1 MAKSNRKLKVDMT
14 GVESY
19 TRCSEGEHLAK
30 VKKVEM
36 GTVQGSGDDCIKAVF
51 EVLKGADKGCQV
63 FETFS
68 LSEKALWKLKSFLQ
82 AIGIKA
88 DGKLTLDL
96 DKLEGKVCVIDVVHE
111 EYNGQKRAKISSYLK
126 ESTEDEDED
135 EDDEEE
141 EDDEDEDDED
151 EDEEEEAPKPK
162 KSSGKKSAPAKNG
175 KKQPEPEDDDEDD
188 EDEEEEEP
196 PKKSAK
202 KSSKKAAP
210 AKSGKKSKKSEPE
223 EDEDDEDDD
232 WDEDDDD

>member
-36 GTVQGSGDDCIKAVF
+36 GTVQGSGEDCIKAVF

-96 DKLEGKVCVIDVVHE
+96 DKLEGKICVIDVIHE

-126 ESTEDEDED
+126 DSA
-135 EDDEEE
+135 
-141 EDDEDEDDED
+141 D
-151 EDEEEEAPKPK
+151 EDEEEED
-162 KSSGKKSAPAKNG
+162 
-175 KKQPEPEDDDEDD
+175 EEEEEDDD
-188 EDEEEEEP
+188 EDEEEEEAPKSKKSSTKKSAPAKKGKKQPEPEEDEDEDEDEDEEDP

-210 AKSGKKSKKSEPE
+210 AKSGKKSKKPEPE

>member
-1 MAKSNRKLKVDMT
+1 MAKDRKLKVDMT

-19 TRCSEGEHLAK
+19 TRCSEGEHVAK

-51 EVLKGADKGCQV
+51 EVLKGSDKGCQV

-96 DKLEGKVCVIDVVHE
+96 DKLENKVCIIDVIHE

-126 ESTEDEDED
+126 DSADEDEEEEDEEEEEDDDEDEEEDEAPKSKKSSTKKSAPAKKGKKQPESEEDEDED
-135 EDDEEE
+135 ED
-141 EDDEDEDDED
+141 ED
-151 EDEEEEAPKPK
+151 
-162 KSSGKKSAPAKNG
+162 
-175 KKQPEPEDDDEDD
+175 
-188 EDEEEEEP
+188 EEEP

-210 AKSGKKSKKSEPE
+210 AKSGKKSKKPEPE

>member
-1 MAKSNRKLKVDMT
+1 MAKNRKLKVDMT

-19 TRCSEGEHLAK
+19 TRCSEGEHVAK

-51 EVLKGADKGCQV
+51 EVLKGSDKGCQV

-82 AIGIKA
+82 AIGLKA

-96 DKLEGKVCVIDVVHE
+96 DKLEGKVCVIDVIHE

-126 ESTEDEDED
+126 ESADE
-135 EDDEEE
+135 
-141 EDDEDEDDED
+141 DED
-151 EDEEEEAPKPK
+151 EDEEEEEDDDEDEEEEEAPKSK
-162 KSSGKKSAPAKNG
+162 KSSAKKSTPAKKG
-175 KKQPEPEDDDEDD
+175 KKQPEPEDDED
-188 EDEEEEEP
+188 EDEDEDEEEP

-202 KSSKKAAP
+202 RSSKKAAP
-210 AKSGKKSKKSEPE
+210 AKSGKKSKKPEPE

>member
-51 EVLKGADKGCQV
+51 EVLKGSDKGCQV

-96 DKLEGKVCVIDVVHE
+96 DKLEGKVCVIDVIHE

-126 ESTEDEDED
+126 ESAEDEDED

-141 EDDEDEDDED
+141 EDDEDEDE
-151 EDEEEEAPKPK
+151 EEEEAPKSK
-162 KSSGKKSAPAKNG
+162 KPAPAKKG

-202 KSSKKAAP
+202 KSSKKEAP
-210 AKSGKKSKKSEPE
+210 AKSGKKSKKPEPE

>member
-126 ESTEDEDED
+126 ESAEDEDED

-141 EDDEDEDDED
+141 EDDEDED
-151 EDEEEEAPKPK
+151 EEEEAPQPK
-162 KSSGKKSAPAKNG
+162 KSSGKKSAPTKKG

-196 PKKSAK
+196 PKKSSK

-210 AKSGKKSKKSEPE
+210 AKSGKKSKKPETE

>member
-1 MAKSNRKLKVDMT
+1 MAKNRKLKVDMT

-19 TRCSEGEHLAK
+19 TRCSEGEHVAK

-51 EVLKGADKGCQV
+51 EVLKGSDKGCQV

-96 DKLEGKVCVIDVVHE
+96 DKLEGKICVIDVIHE

-126 ESTEDEDED
+126 GSTEDED

-141 EDDEDEDDED
+141 EDEDED
-151 EDEEEEAPKPK
+151 EDEEEPL
-162 KSSGKKSAPAKNG
+162 
-175 KKQPEPEDDDEDD
+175 
-188 EDEEEEEP
+188 
-196 PKKSAK
+196 KKSAK

>member
-1 MAKSNRKLKVDMT
+1 MAKNRKLKVDMT

-19 TRCSEGEHLAK
+19 TRCSEGEHVAK

-51 EVLKGADKGCQV
+51 EVLKGSDKGCQV

-96 DKLEGKVCVIDVVHE
+96 DKLENKVCVIDVVHE

-126 ESTEDEDED
+126 ESADEDEEEEDED
-135 EDDEEE
+135 EE
-141 EDDEDEDDED
+141 EDDEDE
-151 EDEEEEAPKPK
+151 EEEEAPKSK
-162 KSSGKKSAPAKNG
+162 KSTKKSAPAKKG
-175 KKQPEPEDDDEDD
+175 KKQPEPEDDEDEDD
-188 EDEEEEEP
+188 DEDEEEP

-210 AKSGKKSKKSEPE
+210 AKSGKKSKKPEPE

>member
-51 EVLKGADKGCQV
+51 EVLKGTDKGCQV

-96 DKLEGKVCVIDVVHE
+96 DKLEGKICVIDVIHE

-126 ESTEDEDED
+126 ESAEDEDED

-141 EDDEDEDDED
+141 EDDED

-162 KSSGKKSAPAKNG
+162 KSSGKKSAPAKKG

-196 PKKSAK
+196 PKKSTK

-210 AKSGKKSKKSEPE
+210 AKSGKKSKKPEPE

>member
-1 MAKSNRKLKVDMT
+1 MAKNRKLKVDMT

-51 EVLKGADKGCQV
+51 EVLKGSDKGCQV

-96 DKLEGKVCVIDVVHE
+96 DKLENKVCIIDVIHE

-126 ESTEDEDED
+126 DSG
-135 EDDEEE
+135 
-141 EDDEDEDDED
+141 D
-151 EDEEEEAPKPK
+151 EDEEEED
-162 KSSGKKSAPAKNG
+162 
-175 KKQPEPEDDDEDD
+175 EEEDEEDD
-188 EDEEEEEP
+188 EDEEEEEAPKSKKSTKKPTPAKKSKQPEPEDDEDEDDDEDEEEP
-196 PKKSAK
+196 PKKSTK

-210 AKSGKKSKKSEPE
+210 AKSGKKSKKPEPE

>member
-1 MAKSNRKLKVDMT
+1 MAKSNRKLKLDMT

-96 DKLEGKVCVIDVVHE
+96 DKLEGKTCVIDVVHE
-111 EYNGQKRAKISSYLK
+111 EYNGQKRAKISEYLN
-126 ESTEDEDED
+126 ESSDEEDDEEDEDED
-135 EDDEEE
+135 
-141 EDDEDEDDED
+141 
-151 EDEEEEAPKPK
+151 DEEEEAPKPK
-162 KSSGKKSAPAKNG
+162 KSSSKKS
-175 KKQPEPEDDDEDD
+175 KKPEPEDDED
-188 EDEEEEEP
+188 EDEDEDEEEP
-196 PKKSAK
+196 PKKSTK

-210 AKSGKKSKKSEPE
+210 AKSGKKSKKPEPE

>member
-96 DKLEGKVCVIDVVHE
+96 DKLEDKVCVIDVVHE

-126 ESTEDEDED
+126 ESAEDEDE
-135 EDDEEE
+135 EDEEE
-141 EDDEDEDDED
+141 EDDEDEE
-151 EDEEEEAPKPK
+151 EEEEAPKSK
-162 KSSGKKSAPAKNG
+162 KSSGKKSAPTKKG

-196 PKKSAK
+196 PKKSTK
-202 KSSKKAAP
+202 KASKKATS
-210 AKSGKKSKKSEPE
+210 AKSDKKSKKPEPE

>member
-19 TRCSEGEHLAK
+19 TRCSEGEHLTK

-96 DKLEGKVCVIDVVHE
+96 DKLEGKICVIDVIHE

-126 ESTEDEDED
+126 ESAEDEDED

-141 EDDEDEDDED
+141 EDDED

-162 KSSGKKSAPAKNG
+162 KSSGKKSAPAKKG

-210 AKSGKKSKKSEPE
+210 AKSGKKSKKPEPE

-232 WDEDDDD
+232 WDEDDDE

>member
-51 EVLKGADKGCQV
+51 EVLKGTDKGCQV

-96 DKLEGKVCVIDVVHE
+96 DKLEGKICVIDVVHE

-126 ESTEDEDED
+126 DSAEEED

-141 EDDEDEDDED
+141 EDDEDDD
-151 EDEEEEAPKPK
+151 DEEEEAPKSK
-162 KSSGKKSAPAKNG
+162 KSSG
-175 KKQPEPEDDDEDD
+175 
-188 EDEEEEEP
+188 
-196 PKKSAK
+196 K

-210 AKSGKKSKKSEPE
+210 AKSGKKSKKPEPE
-223 EDEDDEDDD
+223 EEEDDEDDD
-232 WDEDDDD
+232 WDEDEDD

>member
-1 MAKSNRKLKVDMT
+1 MAKNRKLKVDMT

-19 TRCSEGEHLAK
+19 TRCSEGEHVAK

-51 EVLKGADKGCQV
+51 EVLKGNDKGCQV

-96 DKLEGKVCVIDVVHE
+96 DKLENKVCIIDVIHE

-126 ESTEDEDED
+126 DSADEDEEEEDEDEEEEEAPKSKKSSTKKSAPAKKGKKQPEPEEDEDED
-135 EDDEEE
+135 ED
-141 EDDEDEDDED
+141 
-151 EDEEEEAPKPK
+151 EDEE
-162 KSSGKKSAPAKNG
+162 
-175 KKQPEPEDDDEDD
+175 D
-188 EDEEEEEP
+188 P

-210 AKSGKKSKKSEPE
+210 AKSGKKSKKPEPE

>member
-51 EVLKGADKGCQV
+51 EVLKGADKGCRV

-126 ESTEDEDED
+126 ESAEDED

-141 EDDEDEDDED
+141 EDDEDED
-151 EDEEEEAPKPK
+151 EEEEAPKSK
-162 KSSGKKSAPAKNG
+162 KSSGKKPAPTKKS

-196 PKKSAK
+196 PKKSTK

-210 AKSGKKSKKSEPE
+210 AKSGKKSKQPEPE

>member
-96 DKLEGKVCVIDVVHE
+96 DKLEGKICVIDVVHE

-126 ESTEDEDED
+126 ESAEDEEED

-141 EDDEDEDDED
+141 EDDEDED
-151 EDEEEEAPKPK
+151 EEEEAPKSK
-162 KSSGKKSAPAKNG
+162 KSSGKKSAPAKKG

-210 AKSGKKSKKSEPE
+210 AKSGKKSKKPEPE

>member
-1 MAKSNRKLKVDMT
+1 MAKNRKLKVDMT

-19 TRCSEGEHLAK
+19 TRCSEGEHVAK

-51 EVLKGADKGCQV
+51 EVLKGNDKGCQV

-96 DKLEGKVCVIDVVHE
+96 DKLENKVCIIDVIHE

-126 ESTEDEDED
+126 ESADEDEEEEEEDEDDEENDEDEEEEEAPKSKKSTKKSAPAKKGKKQPEPEEDEDED
-135 EDDEEE
+135 ED
-141 EDDEDEDDED
+141 ED
-151 EDEEEEAPKPK
+151 
-162 KSSGKKSAPAKNG
+162 
-175 KKQPEPEDDDEDD
+175 
-188 EDEEEEEP
+188 EEEP

-210 AKSGKKSKKSEPE
+210 AKSGKKSKKPEPE

>member
-88 DGKLTLDL
+88 DGKQTLDL
-96 DKLEGKVCVIDVVHE
+96 DKLEGKVCDRCRPRGV
-111 EYNGQKRAKISSYLK
+111 QRS
-126 ESTEDEDED
+126 
-135 EDDEEE
+135 
-141 EDDEDEDDED
+141 
-151 EDEEEEAPKPK
+151 EACQDQLLPQ
-162 KSSGKKSAPAKNG
+162 GFR
-175 KKQPEPEDDDEDD
+175 
-188 EDEEEEEP
+188 
-196 PKKSAK
+196 
-202 KSSKKAAP
+202 
-210 AKSGKKSKKSEPE
+210 
-223 EDEDDEDDD
+223 
-232 WDEDDDD
+232 

>member
-1 MAKSNRKLKVDMT
+1 MAKNRKLKVDMT

-51 EVLKGADKGCQV
+51 EVLKGSDKGCQV

-96 DKLEGKVCVIDVVHE
+96 DKLENKVCIIDVIHE

-126 ESTEDEDED
+126 ESADEDEEEEEEDEDDEENDEDEEEEEAPKSKKSTKKSAPAKKGKKQPEPEEDEDED
-135 EDDEEE
+135 ED
-141 EDDEDEDDED
+141 ED
-151 EDEEEEAPKPK
+151 
-162 KSSGKKSAPAKNG
+162 
-175 KKQPEPEDDDEDD
+175 
-188 EDEEEEEP
+188 EEEP

-210 AKSGKKSKKSEPE
+210 AKSGKKSKKPEPE

>member
-96 DKLEGKVCVIDVVHE
+96 DKLEGKICVIDVIHE

-126 ESTEDEDED
+126 ESAEDEDED

-141 EDDEDEDDED
+141 EEEDDED

-162 KSSGKKSAPAKNG
+162 KSSGKKSAPAKKG

-196 PKKSAK
+196 PKKSTK

-210 AKSGKKSKKSEPE
+210 AKSGKKSKKPEPE

>member
-1 MAKSNRKLKVDMT
+1 MAKNRKLKVDMT

-51 EVLKGADKGCQV
+51 EVLKGSDKGCQV

-96 DKLEGKVCVIDVVHE
+96 DKLENKVCIIDVIHE

-126 ESTEDEDED
+126 DSG
-135 EDDEEE
+135 
-141 EDDEDEDDED
+141 D
-151 EDEEEEAPKPK
+151 EDEEEEDGEEDEDDDEDEEEEEAPKSK
-162 KSSGKKSAPAKNG
+162 KSTKKPAPAKKG
-175 KKQPEPEDDDEDD
+175 KKQPEPEDDEDEDD
-188 EDEEEEEP
+188 DEDEEEP
-196 PKKSAK
+196 PKKSTK

-210 AKSGKKSKKSEPE
+210 AKSGKKSKKPEPE

>member
-96 DKLEGKVCVIDVVHE
+96 DKLEGKICVIDVIHE

-126 ESTEDEDED
+126 ESAEDEDED
-135 EDDEEE
+135 EEDEEE
-141 EDDEDEDDED
+141 EDDED
-151 EDEEEEAPKPK
+151 EDEEEEAPKSK
-162 KSSGKKSAPAKNG
+162 KSSGKKSAPAKKG

-196 PKKSAK
+196 PKKPTK
-202 KSSKKAAP
+202 KSSKKASP
-210 AKSGKKSKKSEPE
+210 AKSGKKSKKPEPE

>member
-1 MAKSNRKLKVDMT
+1 MAKNRKLKVDMT

-19 TRCSEGEHLAK
+19 TRCSEGEHVAK

-51 EVLKGADKGCQV
+51 EVLKGSDKGCQV

-96 DKLEGKVCVIDVVHE
+96 DKLENKVCIIDVIHE

-126 ESTEDEDED
+126 DSADEDEEEEDEEEEEDDDEDEEEEEAPKSKKSSTKKSAPAKKGKKQPEPEEDEDED
-135 EDDEEE
+135 ED
-141 EDDEDEDDED
+141 ED
-151 EDEEEEAPKPK
+151 
-162 KSSGKKSAPAKNG
+162 
-175 KKQPEPEDDDEDD
+175 
-188 EDEEEEEP
+188 EEEP

-210 AKSGKKSKKSEPE
+210 AKSGKKSKKPEPE

>member
-96 DKLEGKVCVIDVVHE
+96 DKLEDKICVIDVIHE

-126 ESTEDEDED
+126 ESAEDEDED

-141 EDDEDEDDED
+141 EDDED

-162 KSSGKKSAPAKNG
+162 KSSGKKSAPAKKG

-196 PKKSAK
+196 PKKSTK

-210 AKSGKKSKKSEPE
+210 AKSGKKSKKPEPE

-232 WDEDDDD
+232 WDEDDDE

>member
-96 DKLEGKVCVIDVVHE
+96 DKLEGKICVIDVIHE
-111 EYNGQKRAKISSYLK
+111 EYNGQKRAKISEYLK
-126 ESTEDEDED
+126 ESAEDEDED

-141 EDDEDEDDED
+141 EDDED

-162 KSSGKKSAPAKNG
+162 KSSGKKSAPAKKS

-196 PKKSAK
+196 PKKSTK

-210 AKSGKKSKKSEPE
+210 AKSGKKSKKPEPE

>member
-96 DKLEGKVCVIDVVHE
+96 DKLEGKICVIDVIHE

-126 ESTEDEDED
+126 ESAEDEDED

-141 EDDEDEDDED
+141 EDDED

-162 KSSGKKSAPAKNG
+162 KSSGKKSAPASKG
-175 KKQPEPEDDDEDD
+175 KKQPEPEDDDEDDDEDD

-210 AKSGKKSKKSEPE
+210 AKSGKKSKKPEPE